1 MSYIYLFIEFTWM
14 LAVFALIIIAVLVIM
29 GLTLWEFHVRHK
41 NPKSSRVTKN
51 KEKISKKLFAYGYIN
66 KVFDH
71 YFSNSNIGL
80 LVYDENLKLLNFNS
94 VFTSIVGYTKDKFLL
109 NIGETI
115 DKLIVTSIDNNEIL
129 KKIENRD
136 AFKTIVNLTNTIG
149 DVVVLHLIAIPVFS
163 KNNTFNSYNVLAVE
177 LPKDSKNNIPVANDS
192 KISNADIEKIINEKN
207 DLEVVVKELEKAFKK
222 SNKHH
227 IQLQKALLENE
238 MQRKKLQE
246 AFDLINKQKDE
257 LEKANA
263 EIKEHSRMKELFL
276 ANTSH
281 EIRTPL
287 NSIIGFSNLLLKE
300 ELSPKQLDY
309 LKNIKASSDN
319 LLVVLNDI
327 LDISKIEAG
336 KMTFEKIAFSLPEI
350 IDLIIS
356 FIDIKTQE
364 KKQKFNY
371 HLDPNVPKIL
381 IGDPTRLYQILLNL
395 LSNAIKFTPS
405 NGNIS
410 CSIKQKIKDKDK
422 IKIEFEVSDTG
433 IGMSEE
439 QLKIIFQAF
448 TQVEYSTTRKF
459 GGTGLG
465 LSIVKNLV
473 ELQGGEI
480 FVESEIDKGT
490 KFTFVLPFGVGDK
503 SDNKKT
509 EKSKTTIQSHEAENI
524 KILLVEDNPINQE
537 LIVDTIKAWNKNIS
551 IKKAENGM
559 VAIDLLTKN
568 NYSLIFMD
576 IQMPLMDGIET
587 TKQIRE
593 GHIKGKE
600 NIPIIAMTAHAL
612 KDEKDKCFAAGMNDY
627 ITKPFNPDDIFK
639 IIKYYGSQQVQ
650 TLVKAGKYVQGDPL
664 LPTIQENNSSSKS
677 NTNIE
682 SIDNPIFESFSLDPL
697 NEIYNGNIVQI
708 NKILRMYYDTVG
720 KEIEEIKSAFA
731 SGDLQKTQI
740 RVHSLKPKMAYLGRT
755 DIEEIAKDVEV
766 SIKTNS
772 YNNSDLSEWIDSIC
786 SEYQKIEN
794 ELENYFEQKTT
805 NKTKI

>member
-1 MSYIYLFIEFTWM
+1 
-14 LAVFALIIIAVLVIM
+14 M
-29 GLTLWEFHVRHK
+29 GLTLWELHARHK
-41 NPKSSRVTKN
+41 NPKSN
-51 KEKISKKLFAYGYIN
+51 KLIKIKQIFGKKSFTYKEINELFE
-66 KVFDH
+66 H
-71 YFSNSNIGL
+71 YFNNSGIGF
-80 LVYDENLKLLNFNS
+80 LVYDDNLNLSNFNNFFS
-94 VFTSIVGYTKDKFLL
+94 STVGFTKDQFLL
-109 NIGETI
+109 NIGGTL
-115 DKLIVTSIDNNEIL
+115 DHLIATSIDNSDIS

-136 AFKTIVNLTNTIG
+136 TFKVITNIKNNVG
-149 DVVVLHLIAIPVFS
+149 DVVKLHLIAIPIFN
-163 KNNTFNSYNVLAVE
+163 KNSSFNSYNVLAVE
-177 LPKDSKNNIPVANDS
+177 LPKEHNPNTIITNELKHGSSNIEN
-192 KISNADIEKIINEKN
+192 IINEKN
-207 DLEVVVKELEKAFKK
+207 NLEEIVKDLEKAFKK

-238 MQRKKLQE
+238 IQRKKLQE
-246 AFDLINKQKDE
+246 AVDLINKQKDE

-300 ELSPKQLDY
+300 ELSEKQLSY

-336 KMTFEKIAFSLPEI
+336 KMTFEKIAFSLPEL

-364 KKQKFNY
+364 KNQKFDY
-371 HLDPNVPKIL
+371 YIGHDVPKIL

-410 CSIKQKIKDKDK
+410 CSIKKKTKSKNRIN
-422 IKIEFEVSDTG
+422 IEFEVSDTG
-433 IGMSEE
+433 IGISDE

-448 TQVEYSTTRKF
+448 TQAEYSTTRKF

-480 FVESEIDKGT
+480 FVESEINKGT
-490 KFTFVLPFGVGDK
+490 KFTFVLPFRVGGK
-503 SDNKKT
+503 SDNIKK
-509 EKSKTTIQSHEAENI
+509 EKSETTMQCHEFENI

-537 LIVDTIKAWNKNIS
+537 LTIDTIKSWNNNIS
-551 IKKAENGM
+551 IEKAENGI
-559 VAIDLLTKN
+559 VAMELLKKN

-587 TKQIRE
+587 TRQIRE

-600 NIPIIAMTAHAL
+600 NIPIIAMTAYAL
-612 KDEKDKCFAAGMNDY
+612 KDEKDKCFAVGMNDY
-627 ITKPFNPDDIFK
+627 LAKPFNPDDLFK
-639 IIKYYGSQQVQ
+639 KIKYYGSQQVQ
-650 TLVKAGKYVQGDPL
+650 TLVKAGKYIQGYSVLSTVQESSNSPISTTNFGLNND
-664 LPTIQENNSSSKS
+664 EN
-677 NTNIE
+677 
-682 SIDNPIFESFSLDPL
+682 IDNQIFKNFSLEPL
-697 NEIYNGNIVQI
+697 NKIYKGNENQL
-708 NKILRMYYDTVG
+708 NKILRMYYETVG
-720 KEIEEIKSAFA
+720 KEIEEMKNAFV
-731 SGDLQKTQI
+731 SGDLKKTQI
-740 RVHSLKPKMAYLGRT
+740 RAHSLKPKMAYLGRT
-755 DIEEIAKDVEV
+755 DMQETAKDIEV
-766 SIKTNS
+766 SIKSNN
-772 YNNSDLSEWIDSIC
+772 YNNSELSIWIESIC
-786 SEYQKIEN
+786 AEYQKIED
-794 ELENYFEQKTT
+794 ELENYFKLKTSEET
-805 NKTKI
+805 

>member
-1 MSYIYLFIEFTWM
+1 MSYTCLFIEFSWI
-14 LAVFALIIIAVLVIM
+14 LAFFTLIIIAVLLIM
-29 GLTLWEFHVRHK
+29 SITLWELHSRHK
-41 NPKSSRVTKN
+41 NPKSSKITKN
-51 KEKISKKLFAYGYIN
+51 IEKINKKTFTHRHIN
-66 KVFDH
+66 EIFEH
-71 YFSNSNIGL
+71 YFSNSNIGF
-80 LVYDENLKLLNFNS
+80 LVYDDNLSLSSFND
-94 VFTSIVGYTKDKFLL
+94 VFASIVGFTKDQFLL
-109 NIGETI
+109 SVGGNLGNI
-115 DKLIVTSIDNNEIL
+115 LITTSENSEIL
-129 KKIENRD
+129 KKIKNRD
-136 AFKTIVNLTNTIG
+136 TFKTVTSIKNATGDIVN
-149 DVVVLHLIAIPVFS
+149 LHLIAIPIFDKS
-163 KNNTFNSYNVLAVE
+163 NAFNSYNVLAIE
-177 LPKDSKNNIPVANDS
+177 LPKESKSNTAITRELNQ
-192 KISNADIEKIINEKN
+192 SNANIENIINERN
-207 DLEVVVKELEKAFKK
+207 DLEEIVIELEKAFKK

-238 MQRKKLQE
+238 IQRKKLQE

-300 ELSPKQLDY
+300 GLNPKQLDY

-448 TQVEYSTTRKF
+448 TQAEYSTTRKF

-664 LPTIQENNSSSKS
+664 LPTIQENKGSSKS

-682 SIDNPIFESFSLDPL
+682 SIDNQTFESFSLDPL

>member
-1 MSYIYLFIEFTWM
+1 MSYTCLFIEFSWI
-14 LAVFALIIIAVLVIM
+14 LAFFTLIIIAVLLIM
-29 GLTLWEFHVRHK
+29 SITLWELHSRHK
-41 NPKSSRVTKN
+41 NPKSSKITKN
-51 KEKISKKLFAYGYIN
+51 IEKINKKTFTHRHIN
-66 KVFDH
+66 EIFEH
-71 YFSNSNIGL
+71 YFSNSNIGF
-80 LVYDENLKLLNFNS
+80 LVYDDNLSLSSFND
-94 VFTSIVGYTKDKFLL
+94 VFASIVGFTKDQFLL
-109 NIGETI
+109 SVGGNLGNI
-115 DKLIVTSIDNNEIL
+115 LITTSENSEIL
-129 KKIENRD
+129 KKIKNRD
-136 AFKTIVNLTNTIG
+136 TFKTVTSIKNATGDIVN
-149 DVVVLHLIAIPVFS
+149 LHLIAIPIFDKS
-163 KNNTFNSYNVLAVE
+163 NAFNSYNVLAIE
-177 LPKDSKNNIPVANDS
+177 LPKESKSNTAITRELNQ
-192 KISNADIEKIINEKN
+192 SNANIENIINERN
-207 DLEVVVKELEKAFKK
+207 DLEEIVIELEKAFKK

-238 MQRKKLQE
+238 IQRKKLQE

-300 ELSPKQLDY
+300 GLNPKQLDY

-336 KMTFEKIAFSLPEI
+336 KMTFEKIAFSLSEL

-364 KKQKFNY
+364 KNQKFNY
-371 HLDPNVPKIL
+371 HVDPDVPKIL

-410 CSIKQKIKDKDK
+410 CSIKRKIKSNNK

-433 IGMSEE
+433 IGMSDE

-448 TQVEYSTTRKF
+448 TQAEYSTTRKF

-480 FVESEIDKGT
+480 FVESQVNKGT
-490 KFTFVLPFGVGDK
+490 KFTFILPFGIGDK
-503 SDNKKT
+503 SDSKKV
-509 EKSKTTIQSHEAENI
+509 EKSKTSIQSHEAENI
-524 KILLVEDNPINQE
+524 RILLVEDNIINQE
-537 LIVDTIKAWNKNIS
+537 LTIDTIKAWNGNIS
-551 IKKAENGM
+551 IEKAENGV
-559 VAIDLLTKN
+559 VALDLLKKN

-587 TKQIRE
+587 TKRIRE
-593 GHIKGKE
+593 GHVKGKE

-627 ITKPFNPDDIFK
+627 LTKPFSPDNLFK
-639 IIKYYGSQQVQ
+639 KIKYYGSQQVQ
-650 TLVKAGKYVQGDPL
+650 TLVKAGKFIQGDSVLHQAEENDDSPY
-664 LPTIQENNSSSKS
+664 PTPDVNQNNDI
-677 NTNIE
+677 N
-682 SIDNPIFESFSLDPL
+682 DGNPTFKNFSLEPL
-697 NEIYNGNIVQI
+697 NKVYKGDIKQL
-708 NKILRMYYDTVG
+708 NKILKMYYDTVG
-720 KEIEEIKSAFA
+720 KEVEDMKKAFV
-731 SGDLQKTQI
+731 SGNLQKTQI
-740 RVHSLKPKMAYLGRT
+740 SAHALKPKMAYLGRT
-755 DIEEIAKDVEV
+755 DIQETAKDVEV
-766 SIKTNS
+766 SIKSNN
-772 YNNSDLSEWIDSIC
+772 YNNSDLSKWVDSIC
-786 SEYQKIEN
+786 EEYQKIED
-794 ELENYFEQKTT
+794 ELKRYFEQ
-805 NKTKI
+805 